1 MESVDGRG
9 KDGLVGG
16 SDGRGPGRV
25 RVLVV
30 DDSPVDRRIVERLL
44 MISGNLFDVVSV
56 DGGKKALELLGL
68 NGPQDDSHNYDD
80 PNVDIILTD
89 YCMPEMNG
97 YELLKAVKEHNHGSS
112 IPVVIMSSENDPQR
126 ISRCRACGAEDFIL
140 KPLQTVDIEQL
151 RNYARPPDLSATK
164 TSGKRKPSRDIITD
178 SNDSERHPRPRL
190 AGVAVA

>member
-9 KDGLVGG
+9 EDGLVGG
-16 SDGRGPGRV
+16 SDGGGPGRV

-44 MISGNLFDVVSV
+44 MISGSLFDVVSV

-126 ISRCRACGAEDFIL
+126 ISR
-140 KPLQTVDIEQL
+140 
-151 RNYARPPDLSATK
+151 
-164 TSGKRKPSRDIITD
+164 
-178 SNDSERHPRPRL
+178 
-190 AGVAVA
+190 